1 MSKKYKVS
9 VILMRGERGE
19 YVVSSPV
26 LGIAT
31 QASTREEALHQIK
44 EAIEGV
50 LEVGDEDTLHALP
63 HAYSKDVQVG
73 TIEVD
78 VPNKQGVQTHH

>member
-9 VILMRGERGE
+9 VVLMRGESGE
-19 YVVSSPV
+19 YVVSSPT
-26 LGIAT
+26 LDIAT
-31 QASTREEALHQIK
+31 QGSTRDEALRQIK

-63 HAYSKDVQVG
+63 HAYSKDVQLG
-73 TIEVD
+73 TVEVE
-78 VPNKQGVQTHH
+78 VPSKRSVPTSR

>member
-1 MSKKYKVS
+1 MSKTFKVS
-9 VILMRGERGE
+9 VVLVRGESGE

-31 QASTREEALHQIK
+31 QGSTREEALRQIK

-63 HAYSKDVQVG
+63 NAYSKDVQLG
-73 TIEVD
+73 TIEVE